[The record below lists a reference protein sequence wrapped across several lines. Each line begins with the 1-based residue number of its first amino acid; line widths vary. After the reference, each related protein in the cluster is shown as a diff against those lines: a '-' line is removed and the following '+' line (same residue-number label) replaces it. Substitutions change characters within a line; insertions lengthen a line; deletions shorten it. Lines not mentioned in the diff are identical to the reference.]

1 MPISTHS
8 TTPNLARLLDQIGD
22 EDNARQLLESIR
34 WPDGPV
40 CIHCGELNNAGRL
53 KPRPDSKKP
62 VRKGVWKC
70 YGCKEQFSVTVGT
83 VFEDSHI
90 PLHRWLLI
98 SYLMCASKK
107 GMSAHQIHRMTGI
120 SYKTVWFMCHRLRFA
135 MTQHNMIEKLREVV
149 EVDEVW
155 IGPKEKGRAGI
166 PGVESKK
173 RPVVSLM
180 ERSHNGSRVKSFP
193 VERVTLKNI
202 KPIMKEHVEVG
213 TTIQTDENVVY
224 HFMRE
229 DFPSHDVVTHKS
241 KEYSRYENGR
251 HITTNTVEGFFSLVR
266 RGVYGTYH
274 HWGRGYLQQY
284 LNEFDFRY
292 NHRKMSDS
300 ERTIYALRATEGK
313 RLTLREP
320 RRASA

>member
-1 MPISTHS
+1 MASQFDGKLT
-8 TTPNLARLLDQIGD
+8 LLQIIDRIGD
-22 EDNARQLLESIR
+22 EENARQLLESIR
-34 WPDGPV
+34 WPEGIV
-40 CIHCGELNNAGRL
+40 CIHCGEINNAGRL

-135 MTQHNMIEKLREVV
+135 MTQHNMIEKLRGVV

-155 IGPKEKGRAGI
+155 IGPKEKGRAGQ
-166 PGVESKK
+166 PGIESKK

-193 VERVTLKNI
+193 VERVTLANI

-213 TTIQTDENVVY
+213 TTIQTDEATVY

-229 DFPSHDVVTHKS
+229 DFPSHDVVTHKN

-251 HITTNTVEGFFSLVR
+251 HITTNTVEGYFSLVR

-320 RRASA
+320 RRLSA